1 MSALT
6 KKHDAMKRI
15 SNTFALA
22 LAMLLFN
29 LPLSAQSHLVKL
41 TNHLEPYGFF
51 RTGVSFDA
59 REVKTDS
66 EDLFY
71 YIPYDSELNKDGYD
85 IWYNPSLKLSSIT
98 TRLGFNLTGFQ
109 YGSFNVK
116 GKLETDFYLLN
127 KQSASLRLREAY
139 VCLNWEDLGKFLSST
154 SVKVGHAWH
163 PMSEGMP
170 FTVGY
175 EGGSPFNPYSRSP
188 QLMFNASFFDRLTFT
203 VGALYPAEFTPTG
216 PQGASADYVKYGL
229 IPELYAGLSF
239 STKHFTARAG
249 VDFLSLKPRWRT
261 LEDGRYYY
269 KGAEVKDRI
278 SMLSPMG
285 YVEYSKGLFKINAK
299 AVLASGG
306 DHLRLMGG
314 YALYDKSDPLDYK
327 YTPLRSINAFLST
340 SYGDQWQIMFMA
352 GGMKALGSTHDL
364 LTGLF
369 DYKVVL
375 SNIYFFEGGF
385 KNIRGI
391 VRVAP
396 ALAFNLERL
405 SIALEYNGTCVRYG
419 DVNALSLRGL
429 AFADPHN
436 IISHRV
442 LGIVKYSF

>member
-1 MSALT
+1 
-6 KKHDAMKRI
+6 MKRI
-15 SNTFALA
+15 SDTLALA
-22 LAMLLFN
+22 LAMLLFTS
-29 LPLSAQSHLVKL
+29 PLGAQSHLVKL

-71 YIPYDSELNKDGYD
+71 YLPYDSEINDQGYD
-85 IWYNPSLKLSSIT
+85 IWYNPSFRFSSIT
-98 TRLGFNLTGFQ
+98 SRLGFNLTGFQ

-139 VCLNWEDLGKFLSST
+139 VCLNWDDLGKFFSSA

-163 PMSEGMP
+163 PMSLGMP
-170 FTVGY
+170 YTVGY
-175 EGGSPFNPYSRSP
+175 EGGSPFNPYARSP
-188 QLMFNASFFDRLTFT
+188 QLMLNASLFDKFTFT
-203 VGALYPAEFTPTG
+203 VGALYPMEFTPTG
-216 PQGASADYVKYGL
+216 PQGASVDYVKYGL
-229 IPELYAGLSF
+229 IPELYAGLTF
-239 STKHFTARAG
+239 STEHFTARAG

-314 YALYDKSDPLDYK
+314 YALYDKSEPLDYK
-327 YTPLRSINAFLST
+327 YTPLRSINAFLSA
-340 SYGDQWQIMFMA
+340 SYGDQWQFMFMA
-352 GGMKALGSTHDL
+352 GGMQALGSTHDL
-364 LTGLF
+364 IVSLLT
-369 DYKVVL
+369 DEVAL
-375 SNIYFFEGGF
+375 SNIYYFDGGF
-385 KNIRGI
+385 KNLRSMI
-391 VRVAP
+391 RVAP
-396 ALAFNLERL
+396 AVAFNLDRL
-405 SIALEYNGTCVRYG
+405 SIALEYHGTCARYG
-419 DVNALSLRGL
+419 DINALSLRGL
-429 AFADPHN
+429 AFSNPHN